1 MIANIDQTR
10 LEKICQKFGVT
21 ELSLFGSAIRD
32 DFSEA
37 SDVDILVNFEKE
49 SVPTLFRFEELRL
62 ELQELFGRDIDL
74 LTKRSI
80 EKSRNRYRRQE
91 ILGNH
96 RVIYAALSCCEVN

>member
-37 SDVDILVNFEKE
+37 SDIDILVNFEKE

-96 RVIYAALSCCEVN
+96 RVIYAA

>member
-37 SDVDILVNFEKE
+37 SDIDILVNFERE

-96 RVIYAALSCCEVN
+96 RVIYAA

>member
-10 LEKICQKFGVT
+10 LEKICQKFGIT

-37 SDVDILVNFEKE
+37 SDIDILVNFEKE

-80 EKSRNRYRRQE
+80 EKSRNRYRRQK

-96 RVIYAALSCCEVN
+96 RVIYAA

>member
-10 LEKICQKFGVT
+10 LEKICQKFGIT

-37 SDVDILVNFEKE
+37 SDIDILVNFEKE

-96 RVIYAALSCCEVN
+96 RVIYAT

>member
-10 LEKICQKFGVT
+10 LEKICQKFGIT

-96 RVIYAALSCCEVN
+96 RVIYAA

>member
-10 LEKICQKFGVT
+10 LKSICQKFGIT

-37 SDVDILVNFEKE
+37 SDIDILVNFEKE

-96 RVIYAALSCCEVN
+96 RVIYAA

>member
-80 EKSRNRYRRQE
+80 EKSRNETVQSF
-91 ILGNH
+91 
-96 RVIYAALSCCEVN
+96 V

>member
-96 RVIYAALSCCEVN
+96 RVIYAA

>member
-10 LEKICQKFGVT
+10 LEKICQKFGIT

-37 SDVDILVNFEKE
+37 SDIDILVNFEKE
-49 SVPTLFRFEELRL
+49 SVPTLFRFEDLRL

-96 RVIYAALSCCEVN
+96 RVIYAA

>member
-10 LEKICQKFGVT
+10 LEKICQKFGIT

-37 SDVDILVNFEKE
+37 SDIDILVNFEKE

-96 RVIYAALSCCEVN
+96 RVIYAA